1 MKFKDFTQE
10 AYDDIQSYMGGEEQ
24 WEEINKTYGV
34 VETKGIFQYDYE
46 SQLRNAATQYQRQNE
61 EASNSVRRMFDNVN
75 GVDDIYAARFRDEYM
90 DLERFSTA
98 IKELAALINVRSV
111 ENIYTMDCRT
121 LKTKAGNIQAKVDS
135 KITEYYKERFYSVDS
150 NGKTV
155 MNWDEINY
163 EMRKEFVPDAEMQAL
178 VSVFPKL
185 STDDEEE
192 TIANIENMLRAGY
205 GNAKDDEWIDNA
217 DLEDPKYYSV
227 SVTNTFKRAV
237 DIYKTSMDII
247 DYYSEKCAYR
257 NDEISDE
264 ALEEM
269 KEQYRVSSLFKAMV
283 DSYPTIGV
291 AYNGKNDGF
300 TIHSDREKNVTVSVC
315 LKELPFDVSICKITD
330 SNDREILDKYY
341 NVKVTNGT
349 INEKVGKE
357 NEKVN
362 QIDAYGMVDNQ
373 IVSHVLPHG
382 MIENTKQNLENQ
394 KEEEKTECRVFF
406 DVTSNTLKGKI
417 IDEAIGLS
425 AVIINETVGD
435 KINKAN
441 AAINYLNDLNAA
453 YDENNENVQNNAEI
467 DEAKDR
473 LTETDFT
480 CQDMIE
486 DANYFGMDMEITR
499 VGDTYICE
507 NITTDVEKV
516 TKMVDAYNAQAK
528 PDMKVSIDDLEDYA
542 KGAGDKNQREDDES
556 YKALCNRVS
565 NYIDYVIEN

>member
-75 GVDDIYAARFRDEYM
+75 GVDDLYAARFRDEYM

-111 ENIYTMDCRT
+111 ENIYTMDCQT

-163 EMRKEFVPDAEMQAL
+163 EMRKEFVPNAEMQAL

-283 DSYPTIGV
+283 DSCPTIGV

-330 SNDREILDKYY
+330 SNDMDILDKYY

-425 AVIINETVGD
+425 GVIINETVGD

-453 YDENNENVQNNAEI
+453 YDENIENVQNNAEI

-516 TKMVDAYNAQAK
+516 TKMVDAYNAQAEPK
-528 PDMKVSIDDLEDYA
+528 QQVSIKDLKDYA
-542 KGAGDKNQREDDES
+542 KGAGNKNQREDDES
-556 YKALCNRVS
+556 YKALCNRVKEYMK
-565 NYIDYVIEN
+565 YILEN

>member
-61 EASNSVRRMFDNVN
+61 EASNSIRRMFDNVN

-111 ENIYTMDCRT
+111 ENIYTMDCRI

-163 EMRKEFVPDAEMQAL
+163 EMRKEFVPDAELQAL

-425 AVIINETVGD
+425 GVIINETVGD

-499 VGDTYICE
+499 VGDTYICD
-507 NITTDVEKV
+507 NITMDVEKV
-516 TKMVDAYNAQAK
+516 TKMVDAYNAQAEPK
-528 PDMKVSIDDLEDYA
+528 QQVSIKDLKDYA
-542 KGAGDKNQREDDES
+542 KGAGNKNQREDDES
-556 YKALCNRVS
+556 YKALCNRVKEYMK
-565 NYIDYVIEN
+565 YILEN

>member
-111 ENIYTMDCRT
+111 ENIYTMDCQT

-163 EMRKEFVPDAEMQAL
+163 EMRKEFVPDAELQAL

-528 PDMKVSIDDLEDYA
+528 PKQQVSIKDLEKYA
-542 KGAGDKNQREDDES
+542 RGAGDKKQREDDED
-556 YKALCNRVS
+556 YKALCRRVS
-565 NYIDYVIEN
+565 NYIDYVIGN